1 MDRCTRWSDR
11 GPRHTSQQLRALIR
25 LALEFRTW
33 ELLAGQGMTD
43 PDIARLLKRAI
54 AGDDGPERQVPMN
67 QQGGLLTSAVERT
80 PNCRGTGAV
89 RPPDSHADRS

>member
-1 MDRCTRWSDR
+1 
-11 GPRHTSQQLRALIR
+11 LRALIR

-54 AGDDGPERQVPMN
+54 AGR
-67 QQGGLLTSAVERT
+67 
-80 PNCRGTGAV
+80 
-89 RPPDSHADRS
+89 